1 MRRSGIYIVL
11 IATMVFGGCSK
22 PDEIVAFEIGD
33 RAPEIHLDYIQGDP
47 VSLAKN
53 TGGKVHIVEFW
64 ATWCA
69 PCKESAPHL
78 SSLQRTYRDEG
89 LVVLGISDEDESVVK
104 PYMAEYGADMAYAVA
119 LDPEGKTQK
128 KYLEGYGITGIPWAF
143 LIDRDGKVAWVGHP
157 MADELEVELKA
168 LLN

>member
-1 MRRSGIYIVL
+1 
-11 IATMVFGGCSK
+11 
-22 PDEIVAFEIGD
+22 
-33 RAPEIHLDYIQGDP
+33 
-47 VSLAKN
+47 
-53 TGGKVHIVEFW
+53 
-64 ATWCA
+64 
-69 PCKESAPHL
+69 
-78 SSLQRTYRDEG
+78 
-89 LVVLGISDEDESVVK
+89 VVLGISDEDESVVK

-119 LDPEGKTQK
+119 LDPESETQK